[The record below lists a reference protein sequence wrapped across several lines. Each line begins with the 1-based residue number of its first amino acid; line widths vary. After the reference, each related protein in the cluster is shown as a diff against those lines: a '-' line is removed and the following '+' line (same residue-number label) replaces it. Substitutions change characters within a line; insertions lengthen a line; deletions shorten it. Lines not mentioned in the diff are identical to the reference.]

1 MIKYKI
7 CINDGIEAIGA
18 HGKTIT
24 VNEEVK
30 ACDEAALAKEISHLN
45 PLIPEQVAMS
55 VLDNFCEAALNLMSM
70 GFAVHLKNGKD
81 VAVRLSPDVNVTGG
95 RINLQKAQA
104 LDPTVTE
111 LTPDNA
117 TDLVARAG
125 LTVKVKAECQPKFSE
140 RLRSLDPGLQKTK
153 IVER

>member
-1 MIKYKI
+1 
-7 CINDGIEAIGA
+7 
-18 HGKTIT
+18 
-24 VNEEVK
+24 
-30 ACDEAALAKEISHLN
+30 
-45 PLIPEQVAMS
+45 
-55 VLDNFCEAALNLMSM
+55 MSM

-81 VAVRLSPDVNVTGG
+81 VAVRLSPDVSVTGG

-125 LTVKVKAECQPKFSE
+125 LTVKVKAECQPKFSD